1 MSSYDKQESYL
12 DMANDIRLSGPTL
25 RLLKMLIEKP
35 LEGRSGADISKTLG
49 IGSGTLY
56 PLLQRLENAGWL
68 KSEWEDIDPS
78 EAGRPRR
85 RYYKLTGEGQKQS
98 VQALAELQ
106 TAPGVLAWQ

>member
-1 MSSYDKQESYL
+1 
-12 DMANDIRLSGPTL
+12 MANNAPNIRHSSHSLK
-25 RLLKMLIEKP
+25 LLKMMIEKP
-35 LEGRSGADISKTLG
+35 LEGRSGADISKALS

-68 KSEWEDIDPS
+68 KSEWEDLDPS

-85 RYYKLTGEGQKQS
+85 RYYRLTGEGQKQA